1 MFRDMRRKHQL
12 LSEEESLAVLQKG
25 SSGVLALLGDEGYP
39 YALPISYTLVGESL
53 YFHSATEGHK
63 IDAIKKEPKASFCV
77 IDMDVILPEQF
88 TTCYRS
94 VIAFGTMSIVEE
106 PEELQ
111 TALMELAKKY
121 SSSHIEHAGA
131 EIARF
136 EKHVSILRL
145 DIEHLTGKQAKEL
158 LK

>member
-1 MFRDMRRKHQL
+1 MFRDMRRKRQQL
-12 LSEEESLAVLQKG
+12 SKKESLAVLQRG
-25 SSGVLALLGDEGYP
+25 TSGVLALLGDEGYP

-77 IDMDVILPEQF
+77 IDMDIILPEQF

-94 VIAFGTMSIVEE
+94 VIAFGKISIVDNT
-106 PEELQ
+106 EELQ
-111 TALMELAKKY
+111 TALMKLAEKY
-121 SSSHIEHAGA
+121 SSAHMEHADA
-131 EIARF
+131 EIERF
-136 EKHVSILRL
+136 KKHVSILRL
-145 DIEHLTGKQAKEL
+145 DIEHLSGKQAKEL